1 MRSLFHAGF
10 CRVALLLLGATLF
23 ISCKETI
30 EKVDALGTIDSIST
44 QTVRD
49 VSAIETRYGK
59 VTGRLE
65 APLMETYALLADPFE
80 IFPQGIRIEG
90 YTPEGQLE
98 SVITA
103 NMAIHKTKSN
113 QERWEAYGNVV
124 IINHIKNETLKT
136 DTLYW
141 DRAKARIYTHTFVKL
156 LSPQGLLQGVGMESD
171 DRATEVTILRPFN
184 SYGIMVRDTL

>member
-1 MRSLFHAGF
+1 
-10 CRVALLLLGATLF
+10 LGATLF